1 MKRILDPAFRYRP
14 SFATDVRETFA
25 RARREREGK
34 EAQGQIADAQE
45 VPSAATI
52 AATQAAGGAETSI
65 EIAPRGASR
74 VAN

>member
-25 RARREREGK
+25 RARRE
-34 EAQGQIADAQE
+34 QQTTDAQE
-45 VPSAATI
+45 APSAATI

-74 VAN
+74 VAS